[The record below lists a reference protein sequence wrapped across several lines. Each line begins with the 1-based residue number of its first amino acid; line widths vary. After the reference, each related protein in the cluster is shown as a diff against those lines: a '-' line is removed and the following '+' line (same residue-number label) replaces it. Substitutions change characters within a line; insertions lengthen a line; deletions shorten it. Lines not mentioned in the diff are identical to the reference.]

1 MQKLHLVGFTSELDG
16 LILST
21 RKGAKT
27 GSYVVKLDGAVLD
40 AVVESVSSNGTG
52 KSSAPSPLSKPPE
65 ESNLPNSSLNPR
77 QMQDRLR
84 AGWSIAEVADAAG
97 VTFDW
102 VSRFAAPVI
111 AEQARVIAKAREL
124 VYNKPRFGLS
134 GYSVGSSVRRNL
146 AERGVNLAD
155 DEYNA
160 CWGAHQVEEGMW
172 IVTFRY
178 TSRGRIQQGE
188 WLVDLDSN
196 ELSSRNRLGAQL
208 AYVKGKSRS
217 KPVSTVP
224 SPTTKRP
231 SVKRGSSNKR
241 TAKKKAT
248 PKKAVP
254 KKPVAKKPTPK
265 KAVPKRAAP
274 KRAAPK
280 KPVAKKS
287 VSVIK
292 KKPVAQ
298 KKKVS
303 PARHVPVPILTSFQ
317 PPSRKKL
324 PPPVATVQPARP
336 LPEPP
341 AKRAPVKRA
350 PERRTQAS
358 LPIAAQRVR
367 SVEIPQ
373 RAPQQRTPQQRRRV
387 NATVASPVIR
397 AERAGVGG
405 KVEQAAPNRTRRR
418 AVPLSAPKR

>member
-52 KSSAPSPLSKPPE
+52 KSSAPSPLSKPSE

-146 AERGVNLAD
+146 AERGINLAD

-231 SVKRGSSNKR
+231 SVKSGSSKR
-241 TAKKKAT
+241 TVKKKAT
-248 PKKAVP
+248 PKKATPKKVTPKKVVP
-254 KKPVAKKPTPK
+254 KKPVAKKS
-265 KAVPKRAAP
+265 A
-274 KRAAPK
+274 
-280 KPVAKKS
+280 
-287 VSVIK
+287 SVIK

-298 KKKVS
+298 KKKKVS

-317 PPSRKKL
+317 PPPRKKL
-324 PPPVATVQPARP
+324 PLPVAVIQPARP
-336 LPEPP
+336 RPEAP
-341 AKRAPVKRA
+341 AKRAPEQRA
-350 PERRTQAS
+350 PERRV
-358 LPIAAQRVR
+358 PERR
-367 SVEIPQ
+367 PQ
-373 RAPQQRTPQQRRRV
+373 EQQRRRV
-387 NATVASPVIR
+387 NATVAGPVIR

-405 KVEQAAPNRTRRR
+405 KVEQDAPNRTRRR

>member
-27 GSYVVKLDGAVLD
+27 GGYVVKLDGAILNAVVD
-40 AVVESVSSNGTG
+40 AVPNNGTE
-52 KSSAPSPLSKPPE
+52 KSSAETSSSKSSE
-65 ESNLPNSSLNPR
+65 ESNLPSSNLTPR

-124 VYNKPRFGLS
+124 VYNKPRFGPS
-134 GYSVGSSVRRNL
+134 GYPLGSSVRRNI

-224 SPTTKRP
+224 SPTKHAP
-231 SVKRGSSNKR
+231 AKRGPAKS
-241 TAKKKAT
+241 AGKKKATPKKATPKKATPKKAAPKKST

-254 KKPVAKKPTPK
+254 KKPVAKKS
-265 KAVPKRAAP
+265 A
-274 KRAAPK
+274 
-280 KPVAKKS
+280 S
-287 VSVIK
+287 IIK
-292 KKPVAQ
+292 EKPVAQ
-298 KKKVS
+298 KKKKVS

-317 PPSRKKL
+317 PPPRKKL

-358 LPIAAQRVR
+358 PPIAAQRVR
-367 SVEIPQ
+367 SIEVPQ

-387 NATVASPVIR
+387 NATVAGPVIR

-405 KVEQAAPNRTRRR
+405 KVQQAAPNRTRRR
-418 AVPLSAPKR
+418 DVPLSAPKR